1 MSDIFT
7 WKNCLADVYT
17 YRNGPIAKDFLTLVV
32 NPSLD
37 ALDAR
42 VAEWKRSDNPVAGF
56 TISDLSELIF
66 KTRMAFCLSI
76 QSLWEQ
82 QIRTYLAGCQQQ
94 LGINPFPVSER
105 KGVQSV
111 QAVFWGDELNTVF
124 ERLRDIALPSFTSY
138 ESLHLLMLV
147 GNVCRHGDGNSSV
160 KLWRI
165 RPDLW
170 PASHNPDNEF
180 LRSTLAGRAPSVPSV
195 QSMQIP
201 REMLEDFVDK
211 ISLFWEDIN
220 YIYEESIER
229 KDPSLE
235 ARLVVRRAERAK
247 GIRYGGFSTAV
258 PSAPGD

>member
-17 YRNGPIAKDFLTLVV
+17 YRNGPIAKDFLTLVI

-37 ALDAR
+37 ALDAQ
-42 VAEWKRSDNPVAGF
+42 VTEWKKSDDPISYIM
-56 TISDLSELIF
+56 ISDLSDLIY

-94 LGINPFPVSER
+94 LGINPFPVSNR
-105 KGVQSV
+105 KGAQSV
-111 QAVFWGDELNTVF
+111 QTVFWGDELNTVF
-124 ERLRDIALPSFTSY
+124 ERLRDIALPSFVSF
-138 ESLHLLMLV
+138 ESIDLLMLV
-147 GNVCRHGDGNSSV
+147 GNVCRHGDGNSSHR
-160 KLWRI
+160 LWGI

-170 PASHNPDNEF
+170 PAYLNPDNEL
-180 LRSTLAGRAPSVPSV
+180 LRSTLEDRVPPV

-211 ISLFWEDIN
+211 ICLFWDDTN
-220 YIYEESIER
+220 YIYEESIEL
-229 KDPSLE
+229 KHPSLE
-235 ARLVVRRAERAK
+235 ARLLVRRAERVN
-247 GIRYGGFSTAV
+247 GVRYAGLTTAT
-258 PSAPGD
+258 SSK